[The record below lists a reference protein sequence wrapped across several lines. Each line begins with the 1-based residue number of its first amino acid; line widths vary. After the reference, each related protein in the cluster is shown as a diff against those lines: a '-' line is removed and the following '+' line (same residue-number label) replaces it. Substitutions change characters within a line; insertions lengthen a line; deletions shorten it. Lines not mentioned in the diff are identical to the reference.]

1 MRATPRAWHFLA
13 AAAALVV
20 LLAASYL
27 FFVHGY
33 MGQLIDEQAR
43 SGVGLGSAA
52 EGASALLDAVPLL
65 SAGIVVVA
73 TVVGLVRRAGVSTL
87 VALGVVAAAN
97 LTSQLLKHEL
107 LSRPDNGA
115 TGLWHNSFPSG
126 HTTVF
131 VSAVF
136 ALFLV
141 CAPRVRPLIATA
153 GAIATTIVGALLVVS
168 GWHRPSDVVGGVLVV
183 AIYVFVGGAVLSR
196 VRPAALR
203 QGGRG
208 GADAPGIAG
217 TIALLVVAA
226 CASAAAF
233 GLAYVTADASTDSA
247 PAATVA
253 GFIGITA
260 ASVSI
265 AALATRLFRR
275 VA

>member
-1 MRATPRAWHFLA
+1 MRAAPRAWHFLA
-13 AAAALVV
+13 TAAALVV

-27 FFVHGY
+27 FFVQGY

-43 SGVGLGSAA
+43 SGAELGSASGA
-52 EGASALLDAVPLL
+52 ASALLDAVPLL
-65 SAGIVVVA
+65 SAGMVVVAVVIGLLRRKGVA
-73 TVVGLVRRAGVSTL
+73 TVV
-87 VALGVVAAAN
+87 ALAVVAGAN

-115 TGLWHNSFPSG
+115 TGSWHNSFPSG

-141 CAPRVRPLIATA
+141 CAPRVRALVAAA
-153 GAIATTIVGALLVVS
+153 GAVAIFAVGALLVAS

-183 AIYVFVGGAVLSR
+183 AIYVFVGGAVLAR
-196 VRPAALR
+196 VSPR
-203 QGGRG
+203 QARG
-208 GADAPGIAG
+208 SGPGLGLGG
-217 TIALLVVAA
+217 TIGLLIVAA
-226 CASAAAF
+226 IVSAAAF
-233 GLAYVTADASTDSA
+233 ALAYLTTDASTDGA
-247 PAATVA
+247 TAATVA
-253 GFIGITA
+253 GFVAIAAVTA
-260 ASVSI
+260 ST

>member
-1 MRATPRAWHFLA
+1 MRATPRTWQFLA
-13 AAAALVV
+13 TAAALVV

-27 FFVHGY
+27 FFVQGY

-43 SGVGLGSAA
+43 SGAELGSASGA
-52 EGASALLDAVPLL
+52 ASALLDAVPLL
-65 SAGIVVVA
+65 SAGMVVVAVVIGLLRRKGVA
-73 TVVGLVRRAGVSTL
+73 TVV
-87 VALGVVAAAN
+87 ALAVVAGAN

-115 TGLWHNSFPSG
+115 TGSWHNSFPSG

-141 CAPRVRPLIATA
+141 CAPRVRALVAAA
-153 GAIATTIVGALLVVS
+153 GAVAIFAVGALLVAS

-183 AIYVFVGGAVLSR
+183 AIYVFVGGAVLAR
-196 VRPAALR
+196 VSPR
-203 QGGRG
+203 QARG
-208 GADAPGIAG
+208 SGPGLGLGLGG
-217 TIALLVVAA
+217 TIGLLIVAA
-226 CASAAAF
+226 IVSAAAF
-233 GLAYVTADASTDSA
+233 ALAYLTTDASTDGA
-247 PAATVA
+247 TAATVA
-253 GFIGITA
+253 GFVAIAAVTA
-260 ASVSI
+260 ST

>member
-1 MRATPRAWHFLA
+1 MRATPRTWQFLA
-13 AAAALVV
+13 TAAALVV

-27 FFVHGY
+27 FFVQGY

-43 SGVGLGSAA
+43 SGAELGSASGA
-52 EGASALLDAVPLL
+52 ASALLDAVPLL
-65 SAGIVVVA
+65 SAGMVVVAVVIGLLRRKGVA
-73 TVVGLVRRAGVSTL
+73 TVV
-87 VALGVVAAAN
+87 ALAVVAGAN

-115 TGLWHNSFPSG
+115 TGSWHNSFPSG

-141 CAPRVRPLIATA
+141 CAPRVRALVAAA
-153 GAIATTIVGALLVVS
+153 GAVAIFAVGALLVAS

-183 AIYVFVGGAVLSR
+183 AIYVFVGGAVLAR
-196 VRPAALR
+196 VSPR
-203 QGGRG
+203 QARG
-208 GADAPGIAG
+208 SGPGLGLGG
-217 TIALLVVAA
+217 TIGLLIVAA
-226 CASAAAF
+226 IVSAAAF
-233 GLAYVTADASTDSA
+233 ALAYLTTDASTDGA
-247 PAATVA
+247 TAATVA
-253 GFIGITA
+253 GFVAIAAVTA
-260 ASVSI
+260 ST